1 MFIPD
6 VVDGIIVSSAP
17 ANLDPTDSDRTA
29 SEPIRANS
37 EGSEPAKSEPV
48 SQQQIQAIFETG
60 KLAFERGDY
69 RHSIQYLEQAK
80 ALGDRRSRLGGEIRV
95 WLVTAYEAAGQQE
108 AAISLCREVSRHPDP
123 TARTQAKRLLCILEA
138 PRLKIQPEWTTP
150 IPDLTQLPDNEG
162 YSTRAASQFTPKT
175 TRKEKPKPLFE
186 LPEPLPPG
194 IPRDNQFIWLAL
206 GFAGLTLGSLAIWNA
221 LG

>member
-1 MFIPD
+1 M
-6 VVDGIIVSSAP
+6 SSAP
-17 ANLDPTDSDRTA
+17 ANPHPTDSDPTA
-29 SEPIRANS
+29 SDPIRLTS
-37 EGSEPAKSEPV
+37 EGLQPAQPEPV
-48 SQQQIQAIFETG
+48 SQQHLQEIFQTG
-60 KLAFERGDY
+60 QVAFERGDY
-69 RHSIQYLEQAK
+69 RLSIQCLEQAK
-80 ALGDRRSRLGGEIRV
+80 ALGDRRSRLGGEIQV

-150 IPDLTQLPDNEG
+150 IPDLTQLSDNEG

-186 LPEPLPPG
+186 LPEPLPPE

-206 GFAGLTLGSLAIWNA
+206 GFAGLTLGSLVIWNV

>member
-1 MFIPD
+1 
-6 VVDGIIVSSAP
+6 VSSAP
-17 ANLDPTDSDRTA
+17 ANLDPTNSDRTG
-29 SEPIRANS
+29 SDSIRPNS
-37 EGSEPAKSEPV
+37 EGSNSEGLEPTKPEPA

-60 KLAFERGDY
+60 KSAFERGDY
-69 RHSIQYLEQAK
+69 RCSIQFLEQAK

-206 GFAGLTLGSLAIWNA
+206 GFAGFTLGSLAIWNA